1 MSKRFFRAVL
11 AAPVLLGLAAPAALA
26 QEENAPPAAVAQAE
40 TPRLDLLSGRSQL
53 FATGGHLE
61 RVAISNPKVASVRVI
76 NNKQIMVQGLAP
88 GATTLMVWT
97 KGGGARSFDVNVSL
111 DASQV
116 EKQVRQITGNDG
128 FRVAYNG
135 KSWLLS
141 GAAASMTQR
150 EAAEK
155 IVAATGQPVVNLI
168 QMPPRREQIAID
180 VHVVELSKTA
190 MLNFGYTI
198 GGGEVTGIQNGVRQ
212 YIFKPGEM
220 MMGELAPGG
229 FPNNLGGLDFLAAK
243 LEALQ
248 RRGEAKLLARPTLV
262 TVDGGTAKFL
272 AGGEIPIP
280 VQQAL
285 GVTTILWKEFGVR
298 LEIQPTMS
306 RGGTITLAVKPE
318 VSSLDYASGLKQAAF
333 TIPAIK
339 TRRAETTVA
348 LAPTETLMLGGLM
361 SNEENRSWDGLP
373 LLADIPIIGEL
384 FRSRRWMDNQTELAI
399 LVTPRLVP
407 AGEPANLPG
416 RLPEV
421 NRDLGREMAPK
432 KR

>member
-1 MSKRFFRAVL
+1 MSKLLVRAAL
-11 AAPVLLGLAAPAALA
+11 AATVLLGTTAPTALA
-26 QEENAPPAAVAQAE
+26 QEPAPSAPQAE
-40 TPRLDLLSGRSQL
+40 APRLDLLAGRSQL

-116 EKQVRQITGNDG
+116 ERQVRQITGNDG
-128 FRVAYNG
+128 FKVAFNG
-135 KSWLLS
+135 QSWLLS
-141 GAAASMTQR
+141 GAAATMSQR
-150 EAAEK
+150 DAAEK
-155 IVAATGQPVVNLI
+155 IVQAYGQPVVNLI

-180 VHVVELSKTA
+180 VHVVELSKSA
-190 MLNFGYTI
+190 MLNFGYTV
-198 GGGEVTGIQNGVRQ
+198 GGGETESIQGGVRK
-212 YIFKPGEM
+212 YIFKPGEFM
-220 MMGELAPGG
+220 FGEMAAGG

-248 RRGEAKLLARPTLV
+248 RRGEARLLARPTLV
-262 TVDGGTAKFL
+262 TIDGGTAKFL

-285 GVTTILWKEFGVR
+285 GMTTIMWKEFGVK
-298 LEIQPTMS
+298 LEIQPTLA
-306 RGGTITLAVKPE
+306 RGGAITLAVKPE
-318 VSSLDYASGLKQAAF
+318 VSSLDYSNGLKQANF
-333 TIPAIK
+333 TVPSIR

-361 SNEENRSWDGLP
+361 SNEENRAWDGLP
-373 LLADIPIIGEL
+373 LLADIPILGEL

-399 LVTPRLVP
+399 MVTPRLVA
-407 AGEPANLPG
+407 AGEPATLPG

-421 NRDLGREMAPK
+421 NRDLSREMAPP